1 MFKFYKEKFIDLK
14 KLIDEGKF
22 WLICIVIDIMWKNCV
37 KEIGDC
43 LLFYKDFVVELIE
56 KVLDK

>member
-43 LLFYKDFVVELIE
+43 LLFYKDFVV
-56 KVLDK
+56 